1 MLPVHCIWAEMW
13 AREDQ
18 AQSAS
23 LPVVE
28 AERKFHSIERMIDKG
43 QNGIELENE
52 NTTDDTENENL
63 HYLIYVFVCVL
74 ELSEL
79 IPIMSG
85 VLWIQKHENTFDRSN
100 AQKTHNSGFISCWLH
115 FST

>member
-1 MLPVHCIWAEMW
+1 
-13 AREDQ
+13 
-18 AQSAS
+18 
-23 LPVVE
+23 
-28 AERKFHSIERMIDKG
+28 MIDKG

-85 VLWIQKHENTFDRSN
+85 VL
-100 AQKTHNSGFISCWLH
+100 
-115 FST
+115 